1 MSSAQRL
8 RRIRIAL
15 GVFIAGLALS
25 GITAFPLVSETA
37 MLVRAADSL
46 APHSAMQAWVVRVH
60 AALVHTGRDYPYLA
74 YGTDWL
80 AFAHLVLATAF
91 LGAWRDPVRNRWL
104 FQFGLIA
111 CAGVL
116 PLALIAGPIR
126 GIPLFWR
133 LGDCCFGVCGAVPLL
148 LALRHV
154 RALEAEQATLPK
166 D

>member
-1 MSSAQRL
+1 MTAAERL
-8 RRIRIAL
+8 RRIRIYL
-15 GVFIAGLALS
+15 VVFMVGLALS
-25 GITAFPLVSETA
+25 GITAFPLVGETGL
-37 MLVRAADSL
+37 LVQVADRV
-46 APHSAMQAWVVRVH
+46 APHSAMQAWVARVH
-60 AALVHTGRDYPYLA
+60 AALVATGRAYPYLA

-91 LGAWRDPVRNRWL
+91 LGPWRDPVRNRWI

-111 CAGVL
+111 CVGVL

-148 LALRHV
+148 LALRQV
-154 RALEAEQATLPK
+154 DALEATAPRG
-166 D
+166 

>member
-1 MSSAQRL
+1 MTPADHL
-8 RRIRIAL
+8 RRIRMYL
-15 GVFIAGLALS
+15 VLFIVGLALS
-25 GITAFPLVSETA
+25 GITAFPLVGETA
-37 MLVRAADSL
+37 MLLRIANAV
-46 APHSAMQAWVVRVH
+46 APHSAMQAWVARVH
-60 AALVHTGRDYPYLA
+60 AALVNTGRDYPYLA

-91 LGAWRDPVRNRWL
+91 LGPWRDPVRNRWI

-133 LGDCCFGVCGAVPLL
+133 LGDCCFGVCGAIPLL

-154 RALEAEQATLPK
+154 NALEAARLPPA
-166 D
+166 